1 MRRAVKRAL
10 VATVGLV
17 PVGADAATYDFDFST
32 TDSVFS
38 VTGTITT
45 ADTLDAVGGYDV
57 LSISGTISGPGG
69 GTIALMPNPSQPF
82 ADPTVTFTYDNVY
95 FTGAG
100 PRVDEDGILFSAG
113 GYNYNL
119 FSLGPTTYYLSSD
132 NPAGVYI
139 PGEPVTF
146 GDPVRI
152 AAATSAPEPSTW
164 TLMLLGFAG
173 LGIAARRRA
182 RRRETPL
189 DLRAPGAAQK
199 A

>member
-10 VATVGLV
+10 VAAVGLV
-17 PVGADAATYDFDFST
+17 PVGAEAATYDFNFST

-38 VTGTITT
+38 VTAAITT

-69 GTIALMPNPSQPF
+69 GTIALTQNPSQPF

-95 FTGAG
+95 FVGAG
-100 PRVDEDGILFSAG
+100 PQVDENGILFSAG
-113 GYNYNL
+113 GYHYNL

-146 GDPVRI
+146 GEPVRI
-152 AAATSAPEPSTW
+152 ATATSAPEPSTW
-164 TLMLLGFAG
+164 ALMLLGFVG
-173 LGIAARRRA
+173 LGLAARQA
-182 RRRETPL
+182 RRRETTP
-189 DLRAPGAAQK
+189 DLRAPGAAQR

>member
-1 MRRAVKRAL
+1 MRKAVKRAL
-10 VATVGLV
+10 VATLGFV
-17 PVGADAATYDFDFST
+17 PVGANAATYDFDFST

-38 VTGTITT
+38 VTAAITT

-69 GTIALMPNPSQPF
+69 GTIALTPNPTQPF

-95 FTGAG
+95 FGGGG
-100 PRVDEDGILFSAG
+100 PQVDENGILFRAG
-113 GYNYNL
+113 GYDYNL

-139 PGEPVTF
+139 PGEPVRF
-146 GDPVRI
+146 DDPGRI
-152 AAATSAPEPSTW
+152 ATSAPEPSTW
-164 TLMLLGFAG
+164 ALMLLGFVG
-173 LGIAARRRA
+173 LGLAARRQA
-182 RRRETPL
+182 RRRETAL
-189 DLRAPGAAQK
+189 DQRAPGAAQK